1 MGAVRDAPIDLQSDG
16 FPARVQDTGP
26 CDARNRRMA
35 ARNTTQKDKSN
46 RVCPRRLRPDGRS
59 RTCTNI
65 QTRQKWPAVLQGLAI
80 RLGCLRIGAQRTRRI
95 SGRILKSNHR
105 GASHE
110 KGHKDKALLHACYA
124 LCAQQRHNDGCQN
137 TLNNSTL
144 STSHAH
150 TSSQC
155 ASGSLP
161 HPTVSKWMPDGI
173 ALGQP
178 GRLRLYTSWCRGGVI
193 ADLVVSAAGET
204 GVGRRCGLHPSL
216 ICKRCVFVRWTKKTF
231 VYKWDYRPTD
241 YAHAHMHARTETHSM
256 HTPTHTRTRA
266 SHA

>member
-144 STSHAH
+144 STSRVV
-150 TSSQC
+150 
-155 ASGSLP
+155 
-161 HPTVSKWMPDGI
+161 TV
-173 ALGQP
+173 
-178 GRLRLYTSWCRGGVI
+178 
-193 ADLVVSAAGET
+193 
-204 GVGRRCGLHPSL
+204 
-216 ICKRCVFVRWTKKTF
+216 
-231 VYKWDYRPTD
+231 
-241 YAHAHMHARTETHSM
+241 
-256 HTPTHTRTRA
+256 
-266 SHA
+266 